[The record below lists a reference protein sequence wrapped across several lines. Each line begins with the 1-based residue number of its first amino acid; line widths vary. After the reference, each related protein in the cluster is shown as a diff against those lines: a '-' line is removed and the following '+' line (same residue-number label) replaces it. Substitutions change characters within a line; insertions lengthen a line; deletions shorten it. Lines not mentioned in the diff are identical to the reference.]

1 MNKGTATVGF
11 VACFFA
17 GMGLMYGIGPRGS
30 GDITA
35 DSTTSSAPGAAWSDD
50 SSPVPVTSKDPVWGN
65 RNAPVTIVVFSD
77 FQCPFCSRVE
87 GTLDQIKQQYG
98 KDKVRV
104 VWKNEPL
111 PFHPNARPA
120 AQAAQAV
127 FAAKGSDAFWKFHA
141 AAFKNQKELNDASYE
156 KWAAEAGVDAA
167 TFKKF
172 LADPATAKKVEDDH
186 QLAQKVGANGTP
198 HFYINGVELS
208 GAQPI
213 DKFKEVIDAQLEKA
227 KAKQA
232 SGVKADKLYADIS
245 KENFKAPSAKP
256 ADDKKAEPA
265 KPAEDDKTVWKVPV
279 GDSPADGPDTAPVTV
294 VIFSDYQCPFCKR
307 VEDTLKEVKKTY
319 GDKVRMV
326 WKDQPLPFHPRA
338 MPAAVLAREARA
350 EKGVKAF
357 WDAHDKLFASA
368 PKLEDADL
376 EGLAKEL
383 GVDVAKY
390 KDALAKGKYKDAIEV
405 DQNLADDL
413 NASGTPHF
421 FINGRRLVGAQ
432 PIDKFKSVIDEEMK
446 KAEGIKAKGVAANKV
461 YDEIMKEGK
470 EPPPPEMKKVAAP
483 TADQPFKGGKNAK
496 VVIQE
501 FSDFQCPF
509 CSRVEPTIKQVM
521 DTYGDKVK
529 VVWRHKPLPFHKDAP
544 LASEA
549 SIEAFK
555 QKGNDGFWKF
565 HDTLF
570 EKQKEEGGILRPAL
584 EKYAEQMGLDM
595 TKFKKALDT
604 EPYKAAIEAD
614 SKVGDE
620 AGVTGTPAFIVTV
633 NGKPEGY
640 FISGAQPF
648 PKFKKVIDRALKE
661 AKLAR

>member
-17 GMGLMYGIGPRGS
+17 GMGLMYGIGPRGG

-35 DSTTSSAPGAAWSDD
+35 DSTTSSAPGGAWNDD
-50 SSPVPVTSKDPVWGN
+50 ASPIPVNSKDPVWGN

-87 GTLDQIKQQYG
+87 ATMEQIKQQYG

-111 PFHPNARPA
+111 PFHKDARPA
-120 AQAAQAV
+120 ATAAQAV
-127 FAAKGSDAFWKFHA
+127 FAAKGSDAFWKFHK
-141 AAFKNQKELNDASYE
+141 AAFAGQKELNDANYE
-156 KWAAEAGVDAA
+156 KWAGEAGVDAA

-172 LADPATAKKVEDDH
+172 LADPAVAKKVEDDH

-208 GAQPI
+208 GAQPV

-227 KAKQA
+227 KAKTA
-232 SGVKADKLYADIS
+232 AGIKGDKLYAEVS
-245 KENFKAPSAKP
+245 KENFKAPAAKG
-256 ADDKKAEPA
+256 ADDKKEPA
-265 KPAEDDKTVWKVPV
+265 KPAEDDKTVWKVLV

-294 VIFSDYQCPFCKR
+294 VIFSDYQCPFCKK
-307 VEDTLKEVKKTY
+307 VEDSLKEVKKTY
-319 GDKVRMV
+319 GDKVRIV

-350 EKGVKAF
+350 QKGVKAF
-357 WDAHDKLFASA
+357 WEAHDKLFESA

-376 EGLAKEL
+376 EALAKTL

-390 KDALAKGKYKDAIEV
+390 KDALAKGKYKESIEL
-405 DQNLADDL
+405 DQNQADDL

-432 PIDKFKSVIDEEMK
+432 PVDKFKSVIDEEIK
-446 KAEGIKAKGVAANKV
+446 KAEGLKAKGIAANKV

-483 TADQPFKGGKNAK
+483 GPDAPFKGGKAAK

-509 CSRVEPTIKQVM
+509 CSRVEPTMK
-521 DTYGDKVK
+521 
-529 VVWRHKPLPFHKDAP
+529 
-544 LASEA
+544 
-549 SIEAFK
+549 
-555 QKGNDGFWKF
+555 
-565 HDTLF
+565 
-570 EKQKEEGGILRPAL
+570 
-584 EKYAEQMGLDM
+584 
-595 TKFKKALDT
+595 
-604 EPYKAAIEAD
+604 
-614 SKVGDE
+614 
-620 AGVTGTPAFIVTV
+620 
-633 NGKPEGY
+633 
-640 FISGAQPF
+640 
-648 PKFKKVIDRALKE
+648 
-661 AKLAR
+661 